1 MFYFVQPVSLRFINR
16 QSVPAVVLFFCHF
29 PASRLG
35 SSPRHLSIS
44 HHPFTPFLA
53 HLFLVTH
60 SLFVSL
66 LSVLSLFFPI
76 ILSLHALLALTSAD
90 RGGAALKCLHK
101 ASLTSHTP
109 LTLLLL
115 LLLLLLPFFPQSP
128 LPLSL
133 TDRRRVSWLWF
144 RKLPLQRRRRKRR
157 RRRMET

>member
-1 MFYFVQPVSLRFINR
+1 MLYFVQPVSLRFINR
-16 QSVPAVVLFFCHF
+16 QSVPAVALFFCHF
-29 PASRLG
+29 PASPLG
-35 SSPRHLSIS
+35 SSPRHPSIS
-44 HHPFTPFLA
+44 HHPFAPFLA
-53 HLFLVTH
+53 HLFFVTH
-60 SLFVSL
+60 SLFASR
-66 LSVLSLFFPI
+66 LSVLSLFVPVI
-76 ILSLHALLALTSAD
+76 PSLHALLAQTSAD

-109 LTLLLL
+109 PT

-157 RRRMET
+157 RRRRRRRMET